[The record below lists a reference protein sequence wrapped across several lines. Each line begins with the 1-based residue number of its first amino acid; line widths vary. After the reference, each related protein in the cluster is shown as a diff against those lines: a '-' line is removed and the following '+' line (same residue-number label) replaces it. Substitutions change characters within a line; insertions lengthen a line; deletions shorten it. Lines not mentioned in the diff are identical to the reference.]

1 MFIKLPFKQRRKL
14 GWTLV
19 EMMVAVGIFSISSLA
34 LATIFIFS
42 IKSFAAMANYAGL
55 DRDNRAAMDL
65 LTREIRQAKLVKS
78 YVTNSTGNSLSI
90 RNGDGQDVTYSF
102 NSANKEFSR
111 TVNGYSQ
118 TLLSDCNLLSFN
130 LFQRTP
136 QAGNFG
142 MFPVSYGNYT
152 QSVKV
157 VQLTWKTSRQIPSGP
172 VNSEN
177 IQTARIVIRKQQ
189 D

>member
-1 MFIKLPFKQRRKL
+1 MYIKLPFKRRSKF

-19 EMMVAVGIFSISSLA
+19 EMMVAVGLFSISSMA
-34 LATIFIFS
+34 LGTIFIFS
-42 IKSFAAMANYAGL
+42 IKSFASMANYASL
-55 DRDNRAAMDL
+55 DRENRAAMDM
-65 LTREIRQAKLVKS
+65 LTREIRQARLVTG

-102 NSANKEFSR
+102 DSVNKQFIR
-111 TVNGYSQ
+111 TVNGVSQ
-118 TLLSDCNLLSFN
+118 LLLSDCNLLSFN

-142 MFPVSYGNYT
+142 MFPISYDNYT

-157 VQLTWKTSRQIPSGP
+157 VQLTWKTSRQIPAGP
-172 VNSEN
+172 VSSEN

-189 D
+189 N

>member
-1 MFIKLPFKQRRKL
+1 MFIKLRFKRRSEL
-14 GWTLV
+14 GWTLL
-19 EMMVAVGIFSISSLA
+19 ELMVAIGLFSICSIA
-34 LATIFIFS
+34 LGTIFLFS
-42 IKSFAAMANYAGL
+42 IKSFAAMANYSGL
-55 DRDNRAAMDL
+55 DRDNRAAMDT
-65 LTREIRQAKLVKS
+65 LTREIRQARLVTG
-78 YVTNSTGNSLSI
+78 YVTNAAGNSLSI
-90 RNGDGQDVTYSF
+90 KNGDGQDVTYSF
-102 NSANKEFSR
+102 DSVRHQFRR
-111 TVNGYSQ
+111 TVNGASQ
-118 TLLSDCNLLSFN
+118 LLLSDCSLLSFN

-136 QAGNFG
+136 KEGSFD
-142 MFPVSYGNYT
+142 MFPVAYGNYT

>member
-1 MFIKLPFKQRRKL
+1 MFIKLPFKRRTKL

-19 EMMVAVGIFSISSLA
+19 EMMVATGIFSLSSLA

-42 IKSFAAMANYAGL
+42 IRSFAAMTNYSIL
-55 DRDNRAAMDL
+55 DRENRYAMDT
-65 LTREIRQAKLVKS
+65 LTREIRQAKQVTG
-78 YVTNSTGNSLSI
+78 YVTNAGGNSLSI
-90 RNGDGQDVTYSF
+90 LNGDGQTVTYSF
-102 NSANKEFSR
+102 TSANKQFARS
-111 TVNGYSQ
+111 VNGYSSV
-118 TLLSDCNLLSFN
+118 LLTNCDLLNFS

-136 QAGNFG
+136 QGSNFG
-142 MFPVSYGNYT
+142 MFPIAYNNFT
-152 QSVKV
+152 QCVKV

>member
-1 MFIKLPFKQRRKL
+1 MFIKLPFKRRSKL

-19 EMMVAVGIFSISSLA
+19 EIMVATGLFSISSIA
-34 LATIFIFS
+34 LGTIFIFS
-42 IKSFAAMANYAGL
+42 IKSFASMANYSGL
-55 DRDNRAAMDL
+55 DRENRAAMDI
-65 LTREIRQAKLVKS
+65 LTREIRQAKLVTG
-78 YVTNSTGNSLSI
+78 YVTNSAGNSLSI

-102 NSANKEFSR
+102 SKANQQFNR
-111 TVNGYSQ
+111 TVNGYSSM
-118 TLLSDCNLLSFN
+118 LLTNCNLLSFN

-136 QAGNFG
+136 QGSNFG
-142 MFPVSYGNYT
+142 MFPIAYGNYT

-157 VQLTWKTSRQIPSGP
+157 VQLTWRTSRQVPSGP

>member
-1 MFIKLPFKQRRKL
+1 MFFNLPSKRQCKQ

-19 EMMVAVGIFSISSLA
+19 EIMVAAGLFSLSSLA
-34 LATIFIFS
+34 LGTIFLFS
-42 IKSFAAMANYAGL
+42 LKSFASMANYAML
-55 DRDNRAAMDL
+55 DRENRAAMDV
-65 LTREIRQAKLVKS
+65 LTREIRQAKLVTG
-78 YVTNSTGNSLSI
+78 YVTNASGNSLSI
-90 RNGDGQDVTYSF
+90 RNGDGQDVTFSF
-102 NSANKEFSR
+102 DSANQQFVR
-111 TVNGYSQ
+111 TVNGYSGV
-118 TLLSDCNLLSFN
+118 LLTNCNLLSFN

-136 QAGNFG
+136 QGSNFG
-142 MFPVSYGNYT
+142 MFPITYGNYT

-157 VQLTWKTSRQIPSGP
+157 VQLTWKTSRLVPAGP

>member
-1 MFIKLPFKQRRKL
+1 MFIKFPFKRRGKR

-19 EMMVAVGIFSISSLA
+19 EMMVATGLFSISSLA
-34 LATIFIFS
+34 LGTIFIFS
-42 IKSFAAMANYAGL
+42 IKSFASMANYASL
-55 DRDNRAAMDL
+55 DRENRAAMDK
-65 LTREIRQAKLVKS
+65 LTREIRQAKQVTGF
-78 YVTNSTGNSLSI
+78 VTNSLGNSLSI
-90 RNGDGQDVTYSF
+90 RNGDGQEVTYSF
-102 NSANKEFSR
+102 NLANQQFCR
-111 TVNGYSQ
+111 TVNGYSSV
-118 TLLSDCNLLSFN
+118 LLTNCNLLSFN

-136 QAGNFG
+136 QSGNFG
-142 MFPVSYGNYT
+142 MFPITYGNYT

-157 VQLTWKTSRQIPSGP
+157 VQLTWRTSRQIPSGP

>member
-1 MFIKLPFKQRRKL
+1 MFIKLPSKSRSKL

-19 EMMVAVGIFSISSLA
+19 EMMIAVGLFGISSLA
-34 LATIFIFS
+34 LGTIFIFS
-42 IKSFAAMANYAGL
+42 IKSFACMANYASL
-55 DRDNRAAMDL
+55 DRANRAAMDT
-65 LTREIRQAKLVKS
+65 LTREIRQARLVTG

-102 NSANKEFSR
+102 DSVNKQFTR
-111 TVNGYSQ
+111 TVNGVSQ
-118 TLLSDCNLLSFN
+118 LLLSDCNLLSFN

-136 QAGNFG
+136 QSGNFG
-142 MFPVSYGNYT
+142 MFPISYDNYT

-157 VQLTWKTSRQIPSGP
+157 VQLTWKTSRQIPAGP
-172 VNSEN
+172 INSEN

-189 D
+189 N